1 MAAKIIKRIV
11 SLDGPI
17 PVDVLPGALYTGE
30 NGGHEFWIYGWRG
43 TQALALSGAVTAQF
57 VNENEETVPLTGSI
71 LDGAA
76 RVALPAECYHVPG
89 KYRLTVF
96 CALNGESSAVYRA
109 EGRVAS
115 ASTTT
120 AYDPAGRLPDTAEL
134 AARIEAAVA
143 AIPADYSE
151 LLGSIAHTFSTSTA
165 YTVGQY
171 VWYEGELYR
180 FNAAHPAGAWIGT
193 DAARYTA
200 TDELP
205 LLRAKITEQAA
216 DFKETIGHSTPVA
229 SLFSDIL
236 LESREFTASGRT
248 VKVKRNWASVRYVSS
263 NANSRIYN
271 LIAYDVKQV
280 GIPNYVPDEST
291 LIPVASI
298 PASGMLVMRRST
310 QEKPAAY
317 SSVNLIFCTV
327 DNGTVTVVARKNVST
342 NSNKPFTRTY
352 YNTEDIAATHVTLA
366 LATQKA
372 ASGMDVDLVFDI
384 IPYGA
389 DFDQTAQ
396 DVEMLKTQTAHNE
409 ATVALLETHKA
420 AQPLDANNQPTNGT
434 AGQLL
439 RTRGDGATEWAD
451 AGLPTDT
458 QVAGAVSAW
467 LNDHPGATTTV
478 DFSVVKKIYSSLSAM
493 ASDQALAVGHVAQTL
508 GYFAEGD
515 GGGACVR
522 IVSAQPAAGYSVA
535 AANGYAALLPGDYLA
550 PEMFGAY
557 GDDTHDDAAA
567 FNLACTW
574 ARYYGIPVRVGRK
587 TYRIGATISVR
598 EQVRLTG
605 CNTDACVLHYVGDG
619 VCLDAFGSCA
629 IDGVQIKSSSAGANT
644 IGINVDSTE
653 ISSGGGTRKNINIKN
668 CKILQFRKAAIC
680 LNNEWQ
686 VNIDNCRIEGY
697 GRNKEGGECAGILF
711 DYDGA
716 VLSGWA
722 GSGNLITN
730 TYVKLCDYGIYN
742 RGGWDVTVVNCI
754 FEYVKYGI
762 YKYEGGTPMTV
773 VGCWFEQIS
782 TDGFGLYGKI
792 FNVMGCRGDST
803 FDLSEN
809 TVYGILAIGS
819 YTRFSNLVLYD
830 ANRVPYRLSVDTG
843 GNVIATA
850 LS

>member
-1 MAAKIIKRIV
+1 MILPIYYNVDITQPLLPVPLNPMLVTQDALANRIGVRLFEGNTPYSPGGSCAGFAVRRDGATVPIAGTINGNEMYIDLPAAAYA
-11 SLDGPI
+11 LDGPI
-17 PVDVLPGALYTGE
+17 NIGIKNVDGDT
-30 NGGHEFWIYGWRG
+30 
-43 TQALALSGAVTAQF
+43 
-57 VNENEETVPLTGSI
+57 ET
-71 LDGAA
+71 
-76 RVALPAECYHVPG
+76 
-89 KYRLTVF
+89 TVF
-96 CALNGESSAVYRA
+96 LGMGTVIRGETGTAIDPGTIIPSVSALIAQ
-109 EGRVAS
+109 
-115 ASTTT
+115 
-120 AYDPAGRLPDTAEL
+120 
-134 AARIEAAVA
+134 IENAVA
-143 AIPADYSE
+143 AIPADYSA
-151 LLGSIAHTFSTSTA
+151 LLRSVAHTFSTSTA
-165 YTVGQY
+165 YTAGQY

-180 FNAAHPAGAWIGT
+180 FNAAHPAGTWIGT

-205 LLRAKITEQAA
+205 LLQAKITEQAA
-216 DFKETIGHSTPVA
+216 DFKETIGRSTPVA

-236 LESREFTASGRT
+236 LESREFTASGRS

-342 NSNKPFTRTY
+342 NSDKPFTRSY

-384 IPYGA
+384 IPYSA

-396 DVEMLKTQTAHNE
+396 DVEMLKTKTAHNE
-409 ATVALLETHKA
+409 ATIALLETHKA
-420 AQPLDANNQPTNGT
+420 AQPLDANNQPTHGT

-458 QVAGAVSAW
+458 QVAGAVSDW
-467 LNDHPGATTTV
+467 LSSHPGATTTV
-478 DFSVVKKIYSSLSAM
+478 DFSVVKKIYATQVAM
-493 ASDQALAVGHVAQTL
+493 VSDQALAVGHVVQTL

-515 GGGACVR
+515 GGGACFR
-522 IVSAQPAAGYSVA
+522 IVSSQPSAGYFVA
-535 AANGYAALLPGDYLA
+535 VANGYAALLPGDYLA

-574 ARYYGIPVRVGRK
+574 ARYYGIPVRVCRK
-587 TYRIGATISVR
+587 TYRIGATISVK
-598 EQVRLTG
+598 EQVRLLG
-605 CNTDACVLHYVGDG
+605 ADTDACVLHYAGDG

-629 IDGVQIKSSSAGANT
+629 IDGVQIKSSSTGANT

-697 GRNKEGGECAGILF
+697 GRNKEGGECTGILF

-762 YKYEGGTPMTV
+762 YKYEGGTPMAV

-782 TDGFGLYGKI
+782 ADGFGLYGKI